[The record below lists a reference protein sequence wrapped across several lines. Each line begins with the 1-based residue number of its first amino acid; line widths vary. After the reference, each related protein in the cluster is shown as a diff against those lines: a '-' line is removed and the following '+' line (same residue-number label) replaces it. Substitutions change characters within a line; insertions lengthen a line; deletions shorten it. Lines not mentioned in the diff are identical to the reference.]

1 MELGSR
7 SLIGKDED
15 DETETPAVDLIDPSI
30 KRDEISYAAQI
41 SSHFFKKLSI
51 PASWYPDI

>member
-15 DETETPAVDLIDPSI
+15 DETETPTVDLIDPSI

>member
-7 SLIGKDED
+7 SLIGKDGD
-15 DETETPAVDLIDPSI
+15 DETETLTVDPIDPSI

-41 SSHFFKKLSI
+41 FEPLFKIQKIHTGILVS
-51 PASWYPDI
+51 